1 LWSPTSMNNGARLT
15 REFLAGATLNHVPYP
30 NRWKFQLRDR
40 SMFGGATLN
49 HVPYPNRWKF
59 QLRDRSMFGVPF
71 NRDHVHAIL
80 QGLFITVACQ
90 RVAVLD

>member
-1 LWSPTSMNNGARLT
+1 MMKMHSHGGHDLWSPTSMNNGARLT

-30 NRWKFQLRDR
+30 NRWKFE
-40 SMFGGATLN
+40 
-49 HVPYPNRWKF
+49 
-59 QLRDRSMFGVPF
+59 LRDRSMFGVPF